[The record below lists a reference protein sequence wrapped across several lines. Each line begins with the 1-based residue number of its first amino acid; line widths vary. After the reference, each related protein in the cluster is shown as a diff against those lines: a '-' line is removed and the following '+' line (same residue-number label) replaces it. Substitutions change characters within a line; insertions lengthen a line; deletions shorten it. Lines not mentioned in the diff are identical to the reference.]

1 MSPSRIR
8 QIAPRAS
15 AAEEVRSQLL
25 ALIEAGEYPVG
36 ERIPSENELARS
48 FGVSRPIVR
57 EGLGALR
64 AAGVLETR
72 SGSGTYVR
80 SIRPTKKGLLL
91 LGHYSSS
98 DLHEVR
104 AHLEIPGAGLAARRR
119 TEQQLEAMTRIV
131 EHHAGISD
139 VVEWVEDDLAFHVA
153 LAEATGNELQAKW
166 IADLR
171 QLQFEQSV
179 QMAGIGGGVAAPDEE
194 HRAILDAVRRQ
205 DEQGA
210 REAMA
215 EHLRLIGERLDS
227 AQESRANARTPVGEG
242 VDS

>member
-8 QIAPRAS
+8 QIAPRQS
-15 AAEEVRSQLL
+15 AAEAVRGQIM
-25 ALIEAGEYPVG
+25 ALIEAGEFAIG
-36 ERIPSENELARS
+36 DRLPSENELARS

-57 EGLGALR
+57 EGLGALQ
-64 AAGVLETR
+64 AAGVLEAR

-80 SIRPTKKGLLL
+80 SKRPAKKGLLL
-91 LGHYSSS
+91 AGFYSSA

-119 TEQQLEAMTRIV
+119 TDEQLETMVRIV
-131 EHHAGISD
+131 ERHAGASD
-139 VVEWVEDDLAFHVA
+139 VVEWVEDDLAFHVT
-153 LAEATGNELQAKW
+153 LAEATGNELHAKL

-171 QLQFEQSV
+171 ELQFEQSV
-179 QMAGIGGGVAAPDEE
+179 QMATIGGGVAAPDEE
-194 HRAILDAVRRQ
+194 HRAILDAVRRR

-215 EHLRLIGERLDS
+215 THLRLIDERLRK
-227 AQESRANARTPVGEG
+227 AQAGRSNADIAAGEG
-242 VDS
+242 DV